1 MSNKIKNIL
10 IRADSSS
17 KIGIGH
23 IMRDLVLVKQYSNS
37 NITFACQEL
46 DGNINS
52 KAIESGYNLK
62 ILNSNDVE
70 ELDDLIKSLNI
81 DFLIIDHY
89 GIDEIFEKQLKIQ
102 NLKLKILSFDDT
114 YEKHYCD
121 ILLNHNI
128 YAQEKKYK
136 DLVPDTCELRCGEK
150 YILIRE
156 EFKYY
161 EQLRRNKSKNK
172 KILIAFGG
180 SDFDNISLKV
190 LKSLKKKKDIKIYL
204 LTTKANK
211 NIKSLKS
218 YIKGFEN
225 IKLIINSKNVA
236 KLIHKTDLAI
246 VSPSTI
252 LHEIIYLNKE
262 FIVIQTAT
270 NQKFMMKYL
279 RNNKYACMKRFS
291 KKSFLEKF
299 EVKI

>member
-1 MSNKIKNIL
+1 MKNIL
-10 IRADSSS
+10 VRADSSS

-23 IMRDLVLVKQYSNS
+23 IMRDLVLVERYFNS
-37 NITFACQEL
+37 NVTFACQEL
-46 DGNINS
+46 AGNINS
-52 KAIESGYNLK
+52 KILELGYELK

-70 ELDDLIKSLNI
+70 ELNNLIKSLKI

-89 GIDEIFEKQLKIQ
+89 GINYDFEKQIKEK
-102 NLKLKILSFDDT
+102 NPKVKILSFDDT
-114 YEKHYCD
+114 YEKHHCD

-136 DLVPDTCELRCGEK
+136 DLVPSSCKLRCGEK
-150 YILIRE
+150 YTLIRE

-161 EQLRRNKSKNK
+161 KHLRKNKSKEK

-190 LKSLKKKKDIKIYL
+190 LKSLKKKKGIKIYL
-204 LTTKANK
+204 LTTNANK

-218 YIKGFEN
+218 YIKDFEN

-262 FIVIQTAT
+262 FIAIQTAT

-279 RNNKYACMKRFS
+279 KKSKYACLKRFS
-291 KKSFLEKF
+291 KKDFLEKF
-299 EVKI
+299 EAKI

>member
-1 MSNKIKNIL
+1 MKNIL
-10 IRADSSS
+10 VRVDSSS

-23 IMRDLVLVKQYSNS
+23 IMRDLVLVQRYFNS

-52 KAIESGYNLK
+52 KIIDAGYDLK

-70 ELDDLIKSLNI
+70 ELDALIKSLNI

-89 GIDEIFEKQLKIQ
+89 EIDYNYEEEIKNQ
-102 NLKLKILSFDDT
+102 NPSLKILVFDDT

-136 DLVPDTCELRCGEK
+136 DLVPESCELRCGK
-150 YILIRE
+150 KFTLIRE

-161 EQLRRNKSKNK
+161 EHLRRNKSKK
-172 KILIAFGG
+172 KKVLIAFGG

-204 LTTKANK
+204 LTTNANK
-211 NIKSLKS
+211 NINSLKT
-218 YIKGFEN
+218 YIKDFEN

-236 KLIHKTDLAI
+236 KLIHKIDLAI

-262 FIVIQTAT
+262 FIAIQTAS

-279 RNNKYACMKRFS
+279 KKNKYACMKRFS
-291 KKSFLEKF
+291 KKNFLEKF
-299 EVKI
+299 EAKI

>member
-1 MSNKIKNIL
+1 MKNIL
-10 IRADSSS
+10 VRADSSS

-23 IMRDLVLVKQYSNS
+23 IMRDLVLVQRYFNS
-37 NITFACQEL
+37 NITFTCQDL
-46 DGNINS
+46 PGNINN
-52 KAIESGYNLK
+52 KILEAGYDLK
-62 ILNSNDVE
+62 ILNSTDVE
-70 ELDDLIKSLNI
+70 ELDSLIKSLEI

-89 GIDEIFEKQLKIQ
+89 KIDYNFEKQLKIKNSQ
-102 NLKLKILSFDDT
+102 LKILSFDDT

-121 ILLNHNI
+121 VLLNHNI
-128 YAQEKKYK
+128 YADEKKYK
-136 DLVPDTCELRCGEK
+136 ELVPEGCELRCGEK
-150 YILIRE
+150 YTLIRE

-161 EQLRRNKSKNK
+161 KELKRKKSKEK
-172 KILIAFGG
+172 RVLIAFGG

-204 LTTKANK
+204 LTTNANK

-218 YIKGFEN
+218 YIKEYKN

-236 KLIHKTDLAI
+236 KLIHKIDLAI

-262 FIVIQTAT
+262 FIAIQTAT

-279 RNNKYACMKRFS
+279 RKNKYVCMKRFS
-291 KKSFLEKF
+291 KKGFLEKF
-299 EVKI
+299 EEKI

>member
-1 MSNKIKNIL
+1 MKNIL
-10 IRADSSS
+10 VRADSSS

-23 IMRDLVLVKQYSNS
+23 IMRDLVLVERYFNS
-37 NITFACQEL
+37 NVTFACQEL

-52 KAIESGYNLK
+52 KILESDYDLK

-70 ELDDLIKSLNI
+70 ELNNLIKSLKI
-81 DFLIIDHY
+81 DLLIIDHY
-89 GIDEIFEKQLKIQ
+89 GINYDFEKQIKEK
-102 NLKLKILSFDDT
+102 NPKVKILSFDDT
-114 YEKHYCD
+114 YEKHHCD

-136 DLVPDTCELRCGEK
+136 DLVPSSCELRCGEK
-150 YILIRE
+150 YTLIRE

-161 EQLRRNKSKNK
+161 KHLRRNKSKEK

-204 LTTKANK
+204 LTTNANK
-211 NIKSLKS
+211 NIKSLKEF
-218 YIKGFEN
+218 IKDFEN

-236 KLIHKTDLAI
+236 KLIHKIDLAI

-262 FIVIQTAT
+262 FIATQTAT

-279 RNNKYACMKRFS
+279 KKNKYACLKRFS
-291 KKSFLEKF
+291 KKDFLEKF
-299 EVKI
+299 ETKI